1 METSANITIEAKKEE
16 AIRRMKM
23 LEIFPE
29 TIRQFE
35 KEGYISISE
44 PPFGAFYW
52 ADDEQKELIEE
63 IEQKY
68 HLLVY
73 MGIMSYTEFGKMLS
87 LLYVSDH
94 EEEWPEDN
102 MNLLNEEAVTY
113 TYNFDAPDCSEFGYI
128 GFKKTPASGLIR
140 TA

>member
-1 METSANITIEAKKEE
+1 MNISIKEKKAE

-35 KEGYISISE
+35 KENLISVSE

-52 ADDEQKELIEE
+52 ADEEQQEVIKKIEKE
-63 IEQKY
+63 Y
-68 HLLVY
+68 NLLVY
-73 MGIMSYTEFGKMLS
+73 VGIMSYTEFGKMLS

-94 EEEWPEDN
+94 KDEWSDDN
-102 MNLLNEEAVTY
+102 FNLLNGEAMTY
-113 TYNFDAPDCSEFGYI
+113 THNFNAEDCSEFGYI
-128 GFKKTPASGLIR
+128 MFKKTPAAGLKR

>member
-1 METSANITIEAKKEE
+1 MNISIEEKKAE

-35 KEGYISISE
+35 KENLISVSE

-52 ADDEQKELIEE
+52 ADEAQQEIIKKIEKE
-63 IEQKY
+63 Y
-68 HLLVY
+68 NLLVY
-73 MGIMSYTEFGKMLS
+73 VGIMSYTEFGKMLS

-94 EEEWPEDN
+94 KDEWSDDN
-102 MNLLNEEAVTY
+102 FNLLNGEAMTY
-113 TYNFDAPDCSEFGYI
+113 THNFNAEDCSEFGYI
-128 GFKKTPASGLIR
+128 MFKKTPAAGLKR